1 MLDTHTLL
9 RRHLEAVW
17 YFQIPPLT
25 QTHTIVPAP
34 YQPPWHLCIATL
46 QPTNEQLYI
55 WRSDV
60 TPQQGEQLLQHV
72 RQLQAATEVE
82 AVSQG
87 VSASRE
93 VALVQTATP
102 AMDLAE
108 ARRLARRILPDERHI
123 IATFLPEDV
132 DYFSAPQQQPV
143 FGVVEHD
150 RLVSVAHSSR
160 HTPDA
165 CELDIETLPEARRKG
180 YALAATL
187 LWAEAI
193 TQEGLLPIYSALA
206 SNHASLR
213 LAHCAGYRPFAHA
226 LQLTLT

>member
-1 MLDTHTLL
+1 MLDAHTLL

-34 YQPPWHLCIATL
+34 YQPSWHLCIATL

-60 TPQQGEQLLQHV
+60 TPQQGEQLLSYA
-72 RQLQAATEVE
+72 RELQTTPKAETAT
-82 AVSQG
+82 QG
-87 VSASRE
+87 VNVSRE
-93 VALVQTATP
+93 VALVQTTTP

-108 ARRLARRILPDERHI
+108 ARRLARRISPDERHI

-150 RLVSVAHSSR
+150 RLMSVAHSSR
-160 HTPDA
+160 RTPGV
-165 CELDIETLPEARRKG
+165 CELGVETLPEARRKG

-206 SNHASLR
+206 HNRASLR
-213 LAHCAGYRPFAHA
+213 LAHSAGYRPFAHA
-226 LQLTLT
+226 LQLALT